1 MKRSLLYQVG
11 GEEGVDFETL
21 VEEIQLAEEL
31 GADTAWCFPAISD
44 DGSFRGTAP
53 EIWLAGLAARTER
66 IRIGWGLGEL
76 LPPGFPP
83 MRTAEQGAV
92 LDVASEG
99 RLEVALLPGSGF
111 SSELPSDIW
120 QEGYRMLVEMWDGP
134 TFSWTSER
142 FEVRPVDV
150 VPKPVQQPH
159 PALCLAGWTAEH
171 ATLAGR
177 GGLGFVDLSGAESD
191 VIELHR
197 DAYAESR
204 AESQPED
211 LVSID
216 RFAVAADL
224 EPGEE
229 GALQLQAWEELG
241 IDEAIVRVG
250 PLARGHAEAVERIR
264 FLTSAATELH

>member
-11 GEEGVDFETL
+11 GDDGVDFETL
-21 VEEIQLAEEL
+21 VEEVQLAEEL
-31 GADTAWCFPAISD
+31 GADTVWCFPAIAD

-53 EIWLAGLAARTER
+53 EIWLSGLAARTEK

-76 LPPGFPP
+76 LPPAFPP

-92 LDVASEG
+92 LDVASKG
-99 RLEVALLPGSGF
+99 RLEVALLPSADF
-111 SSELPSDIW
+111 SSEMPMELW
-120 QEGYRMLVEMWDGP
+120 QEGYRMLVDMWDAP

-142 FEVRPVDV
+142 FQVRPVDV
-150 VPKPVQQPH
+150 VPKPIQLPH
-159 PALCLAGWTAEH
+159 PALCLAGWNAEH

-211 LVSID
+211 LVSIH

-224 EPGEE
+224 MPGEA
-229 GALQLQAWEELG
+229 GAAQLQAWEDLG
-241 IDEAIVRVG
+241 VDEAIVRVG

-264 FLTSAATELH
+264 FLMSSATELH